1 MFSFKYCE
9 ISKITYF
16 EEQLHTAAS
25 EVTLGCNCSGPSSW
39 TVAFKIILTQ

>member
-1 MFSFKYCE
+1 MFSCKYCK

-25 EVTLGCNCSGPSSW
+25 EVD
-39 TVAFKIILTQ
+39 VIV